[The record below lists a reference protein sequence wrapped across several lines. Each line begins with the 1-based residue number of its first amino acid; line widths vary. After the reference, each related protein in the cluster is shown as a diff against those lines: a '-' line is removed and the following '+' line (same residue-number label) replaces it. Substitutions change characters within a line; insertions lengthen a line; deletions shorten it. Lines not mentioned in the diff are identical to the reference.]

1 MLVGLR
7 QRGRLLR
14 YKSQIESL
22 ERDKEALERDKVHLR
37 EESVRKDHIIMSL
50 TQRIPA
56 IEAPAHDDSHERDS
70 VVSDFADT
78 GKGSGTPRR
87 RRRRNQAILVA
98 EILWS
103 VSERVDLGVHK
114 REGGPRHVGQMA
126 TEVTCGRVYRGGN
139 SSSPRPRK
147 HE

>member
-78 GKGSGTPRR
+78 GKGQVPQDGAEGEIRQSWWRR
-87 RRRRNQAILVA
+87 FFG
-98 EILWS
+98 
-103 VSERVDLGVHK
+103 VSASE
-114 REGGPRHVGQMA
+114 
-126 TEVTCGRVYRGGN
+126 
-139 SSSPRPRK
+139 
-147 HE
+147 